1 VNPGSPLSGAESDGD
16 DGVGVMTPIPHPAGD
31 AGATNTPDPG
41 PSATE
46 GIQPVRDEMVAEVA
60 RALGCAGVS
69 PFEIEDW
76 RIVDFTDRLHRAGY
90 RRVTDD
96 DVERVARAM
105 ATKDGWQWDGEY
117 GAAGKPDYWRWA
129 AEAVR
134 ALREET

>member
-1 VNPGSPLSGAESDGD
+1 
-16 DGVGVMTPIPHPAGD
+16 MTPIPHPTGD
-31 AGATNTPDPG
+31 AGATNTPDSG
-41 PSATE
+41 PTAAE
-46 GIQPVRDEMVAEVA
+46 GIQPVRDALSASSDWEWVEALAALLEPEAFNPDQPAGETWRHVTQQ
-60 RALGCAGVS
+60 RALGHAATV
-69 PFEIEDW
+69 IM
-76 RIVDFTDRLHRAGY
+76 AGY

-134 ALREET
+134 ALREDT

>member
-1 VNPGSPLSGAESDGD
+1 MTPFPP
-16 DGVGVMTPIPHPAGD
+16 DGVTP
-31 AGATNTPDPG
+31 GATNTPDPG
-41 PSATE
+41 PSTTE
-46 GIQPVRDEMVAEVA
+46 RVQPVRDALSPSPGWERVEALAALLEPEAFNPDQPADETWRHVTQQ
-60 RALGCAGVS
+60 RALGHAATV
-69 PFEIEDW
+69 IM
-76 RIVDFTDRLHRAGY
+76 AGY